1 MLETLVQIVL
11 PIQSTEIL
19 ILLAITAISLTNNNN
34 NNNLKTLLQLLII
47 LQLLLLTRSLHK
59 ASLNLDEN
67 KIYHPYYNS
76 KKI

>member
-1 MLETLVQIVL
+1 MLEILVQAVF
-11 PIQSTEIL
+11 PIPTTEIL
-19 ILLAITAISLTNNNN
+19 ILLTITAISLTNNNN
-34 NNNLKTLLQLLII
+34 PKTLLQLLII